1 MPQRSS
7 GDWLL
12 MVDGA
17 ARGNPGP
24 AGCGAFLRDPE
35 GATRKKLCR
44 YLGTTTNN
52 VAEYEGLLMGLQ
64 SALDMGAK
72 RVHIE
77 SDSELM
83 VKQLNGLYRV
93 RDEKLKALHRRALG
107 LLEQF
112 DSYRITHVRRE
123 QNRIADKLANQGV
136 ERGLEQAHRGSETKG
151 SKLDALS

>member
-107 LLEQF
+107 LLEHSIATALRMS
-112 DSYRITHVRRE
+112 DASRIVSPTSLP
-123 QNRIADKLANQGV
+123 IK
-136 ERGLEQAHRGSETKG
+136 
-151 SKLDALS
+151 ALSVASNKRTAAVKRRDRS